1 MAVPPVVAAVGAE
14 STPVPD
20 VTEKDII
27 SPFATA
33 LPLTSVT
40 NARMVLELE
49 ESAVRLLGVAVSKME
64 LTAPG
69 IKETLVVSLTPPAV
83 AVILAVP
90 TFVGLV
96 RVAEA
101 TPLVVVEL

>member
-1 MAVPPVVAAVGAE
+1 VAAPPVVAAVGAE

-40 NARMVLELE
+40 NA
-49 ESAVRLLGVAVSKME
+49 
-64 LTAPG
+64 
-69 IKETLVVSLTPPAV
+69 
-83 AVILAVP
+83 
-90 TFVGLV
+90 
-96 RVAEA
+96 
-101 TPLVVVEL
+101 